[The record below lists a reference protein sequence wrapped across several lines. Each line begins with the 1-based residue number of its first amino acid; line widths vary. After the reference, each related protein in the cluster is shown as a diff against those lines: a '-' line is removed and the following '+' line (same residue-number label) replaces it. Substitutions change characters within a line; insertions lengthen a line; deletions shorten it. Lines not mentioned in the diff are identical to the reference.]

1 MNILGVIPARGG
13 SKGIVDKNIIELN
26 GKPLITYT
34 IESAIMSKI
43 DKVVVTTDSKKI
55 ASIASQYEVE
65 ILIRDSKLATDNSLM
80 LPVIKDVYKRQS
92 LKFDYIITL
101 QPTSPFRNFKHIDE
115 AINKLLN
122 DSQADSLV
130 SVVKVPHNYSPES
143 ILIKEKNKLKNYIDG
158 NPIYR
163 RQDKNIY
170 FARNG
175 PSIIINDTLKLMN
188 NNSFYSE
195 NTISYEMSK
204 LSSMDIDDVEDL
216 KIAQALSKFIFER

>member
-26 GKPLITYT
+26 GKPLITHT
-34 IESAIMSKI
+34 IEYAIMSKI

-170 FARNG
+170 FAING

-204 LSSMDIDDVEDL
+204 LSSMDIMM
-216 KIAQALSKFIFER
+216 